1 MTSSGKTSDDYKPCV
16 AIWPNGQQRRTNVAY
31 TRLDTVERARAKLAK
46 NQVAW
51 VAPDDVEAV
60 TAPPVTQA

>member
-1 MTSSGKTSDDYKPCV
+1 MTTTGKTSDDYKPCV

-31 TRLDTVERARAKLAK
+31 IRLDTVDSARQKLAD

-51 VAPDDVEAV
+51 VAPDDVEKV
-60 TAPPVTQA
+60 LRKES